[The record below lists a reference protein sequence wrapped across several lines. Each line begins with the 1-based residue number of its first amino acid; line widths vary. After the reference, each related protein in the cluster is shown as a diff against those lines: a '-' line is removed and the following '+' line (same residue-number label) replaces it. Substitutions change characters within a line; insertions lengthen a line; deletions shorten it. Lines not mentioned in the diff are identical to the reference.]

1 MIQLNSSRI
10 THIIY
15 PRTKMNFI
23 EQKISDIKNAVS
35 VKSDI
40 RSKQNSL
47 DTDFVYFLVKTE
59 NNSTPK

>member
-1 MIQLNSSRI
+1 MIQLYSSRI

-59 NNSTPK
+59 NNSTPN